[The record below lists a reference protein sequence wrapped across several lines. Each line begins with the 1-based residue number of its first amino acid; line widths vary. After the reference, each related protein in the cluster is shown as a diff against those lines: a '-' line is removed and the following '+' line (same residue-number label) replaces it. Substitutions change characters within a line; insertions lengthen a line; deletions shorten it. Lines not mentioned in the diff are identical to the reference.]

1 MRAVPC
7 RRVSVTLVIFAWNII
22 VSPSRK
28 KRGAL
33 LWIISDWQVVADRAL
48 KTVNPLRVCPYRFIC
63 HSVNWSG
70 TVKTIRT
77 RPSLS
82 VRSIGSKK
90 AVSVKFFRI

>member
-7 RRVSVTLVIFAWNII
+7 KRVSVTLVIFAWNII

-33 LWIISDWQVVADRAL
+33 LWIISDWQVVADREL